1 MCNGIGGWGNE
12 VEVGGFGVGEFGVRG
27 LGSEKLGLGE
37 GLGFASNRPRV
48 KSSSRQIVF
57 ASSGSVKFVRVK
69 LSCTHIF
76 MPHISELDDLF
87 FGLHFIVVSK
97 NLSNSAGMSNLL
109 NHSPQSREMA
119 KNGQFCRII
128 PR

>member
-1 MCNGIGGWGNE
+1 MSNGVGGWGNE

-27 LGSEKLGLGE
+27 LGSEKLGSGE

-69 LSCTHIF
+69 SSASNCHVPIF
-76 MPHISELDDLF
+76 LCPT
-87 FGLHFIVVSK
+87 
-97 NLSNSAGMSNLL
+97 SAN
-109 NHSPQSREMA
+109 
-119 KNGQFCRII
+119 
-128 PR
+128 